1 MEVGCNLNSDYN
13 YLLKV
18 EYHANENPL
27 KKSEKN
33 SIRWWKVNVSNNEKQ
48 IIPYQARLFLNAIKF
63 LGFHIKNS
71 SF

>member
-1 MEVGCNLNSDYN
+1 MLSCVRAPSH
-13 YLLKV
+13 KV

-27 KKSEKN
+27 KKSEK
-33 SIRWWKVNVSNNEKQ
+33 IAYVDQRLMYPIIKKL
-48 IIPYQARLFLNAIKF
+48 IPYHTRVFLNAIKV